1 MFKIHFGKEGHK
13 LTEEDYAYLATRTDG
28 FSGSDINGLVKQ
40 ALMIPVKRT
49 QKAEYFCMDQ
59 NGMYSPCEP
68 NTLVVSRACAHV

>member
-1 MFKIHFGKEGHK
+1 MFKIHFGKEGHT
-13 LTEEDYAYLATRTDG
+13 LTEEDFAYLATRTDG

-68 NTLVVSRACAHV
+68 NTLVVSRVCAHV